1 MVAGVI
7 HSRLNQYGMIARYGG
22 EEFAIIFDG
31 TPASDVK
38 RLVEQTRVAIAH
50 RETESENKSLC
61 VTASFGIVQLTGG
74 RND

>member
-1 MVAGVI
+1 
-7 HSRLNQYGMIARYGG
+7 MIARYGG